1 MAAPEPPVV
10 VPAAPPP
17 ATTSANSPWR
27 AFLASTFGLGFSPI
41 LPGTLA
47 ALVGFAWH
55 WAWAAFG
62 PPELLA
68 ASLGAGLVAAVGLN
82 HVLTP
87 FAVRRWQNEDPA
99 QFTWDEV
106 AGYLL
111 AALLTSTLPWW
122 PAATLAFVLF
132 RALDMLKVWPASWI
146 DRNLGGSW
154 GIVLDDLV
162 SAVYAALLVHAAAF
176 LGWIPA

>member
-1 MAAPEPPVV
+1 VPAPESEVAAPHVQPD
-10 VPAAPPP
+10 AA
-17 ATTSANSPWR
+17 AAR
-27 AFLASTFGLGFSPI
+27 GDGARVFLASTFGLGLSPV

-55 WAWAAFG
+55 WLWAAWG
-62 PPELLA
+62 PPELLEA
-68 ASLGAGLVAAVGLN
+68 ALGAGLVAAVGLN

-87 FAVRRWQNEDPA
+87 FAVRRWGNADPS

-111 AALLTSTLPWW
+111 TALLTSRLPWW
-122 PAATLAFVLF
+122 PAAALGFVLF
-132 RALDMLKVWPASWI
+132 RVLDMLKVWPASWI
-146 DRNLGGSW
+146 DRQLHGPW

-162 SAVYAALLVHAAAF
+162 SAVYAAALVHAVAR
-176 LGWIPA
+176 LGWLG